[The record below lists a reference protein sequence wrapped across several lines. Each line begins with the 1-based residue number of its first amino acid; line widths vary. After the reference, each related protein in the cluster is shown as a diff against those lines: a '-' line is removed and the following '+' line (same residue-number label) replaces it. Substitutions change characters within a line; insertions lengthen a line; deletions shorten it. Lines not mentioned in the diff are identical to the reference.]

1 MGKIQ
6 IGGILQSRE
15 LALIQ
20 VLGLPRSAAAASLL
34 RALGERGVS
43 AQVAVL
49 CREAGGGYALAFAV
63 AQAHQ
68 EEARASVEEPARR
81 AGAREVVVTAPV
93 GMVAVFGPHFRD
105 RPAIAGTM
113 LTALGAAGVEVLAIS
128 TSISTV
134 ACLVAAEEMDRAVG
148 VLEAT
153 FQLP

>member
-6 IGGILQSRE
+6 IGGILQSRD

-20 VLGLPRSAAAASLL
+20 VLGLPQPGLAALL
-34 RALGERGVS
+34 LQALGERGIS
-43 AQVAVL
+43 AQVVVQ
-49 CREAGGGYALAFAV
+49 CRESGGGYALAFAV
-63 AQAHQ
+63 ALAHQ
-68 EEARASVEEPARR
+68 EEARRAVEEPARR
-81 AGAREVVVTAPV
+81 AGAREVLVTAPI

-113 LTALGAAGVEVLAIS
+113 LSALGAAGVEVLAIS

-134 ACLVAAEEMDRAVG
+134 ACIVAAEEMDRAVG